1 MGSFSANP
9 AVKKN
14 ENFLQKLQNIQIGG
28 GGSKGVKMKKRDMVF
43 ILRNLAILVENGL
56 SLPKGL
62 ETMVQEKSLRKYQ
75 GLLEAIKRRV
85 ENGDAFSDA
94 LALFPDTF
102 NDLIISQVRVGE
114 KSGTIPATLERIM
127 LQLENSDNLRGKIIK
142 KLAYPT
148 MLVVA
153 GAGSITFMLTF
164 VIPTFQGIYEESGA
178 KLPAVTQILIAFGEF
193 ATRYGWIVAL
203 AMAAFVVSFIYVR
216 RLPAGRMWMDTWS
229 LRLPVLG
236 QWFKNIAVL
245 QFMEVLGNL
254 MDAGFTVVEALG
266 ASSKSVGNR
275 CVRKSIQEMREAMM
289 RGEKFSNE
297 LQRHDDLFPP
307 VVNQLVVVG
316 EQTGTLSSTTAH
328 IRAHLRR
335 EVENY
340 TNVMIGTIE
349 PVMTIGLAAAIG
361 LILLAIYL
369 PMFDMI
375 GAMNPEG

>member
-1 MGSFSANP
+1 MGSIAARS

-14 ENFLQKLQNIQIGG
+14 EGILQKLQNIKIGG
-28 GGSKGVKMKKRDMVF
+28 GGKNGVKMKKRDMVF
-43 ILRNLAILVENGL
+43 ILRNLSILVDNGL

-62 ETMVQEKSLRKYQ
+62 ETMVREKSLRKYQ
-75 GLLEAIKRRV
+75 GLLETIKRRV

-102 NDLIISQVRVGE
+102 SDIIVSQVRVGE
-114 KSGTIPATLERIM
+114 KGGTIPATLERIM
-127 LQLENSDNLRGKIIK
+127 LQLENADNMRSKIIK
-142 KLAYPT
+142 KLAYPF

-153 GAGSITFMLTF
+153 GTGSITFMLTY
-164 VIPTFQGIYEESGA
+164 VIPTFQTIYEENGA
-178 KLPAVTQILIAFGEF
+178 KLPAVTELLISFGEF
-193 ATRYGWIVAL
+193 ATNFGWLIVLAVVAL
-203 AMAAFVVSFIYVR
+203 VASVVYVR
-216 RLPAGRMWMDTWS
+216 RVPAGRMWMDTW
-229 LRLPVLG
+229 LLKVPMLG

-254 MDAGFTVVEALG
+254 MESGFTVVEALV
-266 ASSKSVGNR
+266 ASGNSVGNR
-275 CVRKSIQEMREAMM
+275 RVRKSIHEMREAMM

-297 LQRHDDLFPP
+297 LQRHGDLFPP

-316 EQTGTLSSTTAH
+316 EQTGTLAKTTEH

-335 EVENY
+335 EVETY
-340 TNVMIGTIE
+340 TNVMVGTIE
-349 PVMTIGLAAAIG
+349 PVMTIGLACAIG
-361 LILLAIYL
+361 TILLAIYL

>member
-1 MGSFSANP
+1 MGSFSASQ
-9 AVKKN
+9 AGKKN
-14 ENFLQKLQNIQIGG
+14 EGILQKLQNIKIGG
-28 GGSKGVKMKKRDMVF
+28 GGNGSVKIKERDMVF
-43 ILRNLAILVENGL
+43 ILRNLSILVENGL

-62 ETMVQEKSLRKYQ
+62 ETMVQEKSLKKYRS
-75 GLLEAIKRRV
+75 LLETIKRRV

-102 NDLIISQVRVGE
+102 NDIIISQVRVGE

-127 LQLENSDNLRGKIIK
+127 LQLENSDNMRSKIIK
-142 KLAYPT
+142 KLAYPA

-153 GAGSITFMLTF
+153 GTGSITFMLTY
-164 VIPTFQGIYEESGA
+164 VIPTFQGIYEENGA
-178 KLPAVTQILIAFGEF
+178 KLPGVTRLLISCGEF
-193 ATRYGWIVAL
+193 ATGYGWLVAL
-203 AMAAFVVSFIYVR
+203 ALVAFVVAVVYTR
-216 RLPAGRMWMDTWS
+216 RIPGGRMWMDTW
-229 LRLPVLG
+229 LLKVPMLG

-266 ASSKSVGNR
+266 ASGKAVGNR
-275 CVRKSIQEMREAMM
+275 CVRKSIHEMREAMM

-297 LQRHDDLFPP
+297 LQRHDELFPP
-307 VVNQLVVVG
+307 VVNQLVLVG
-316 EQTGTLSSTTAH
+316 EQTGTLSRTTEH

-340 TNVMIGTIE
+340 TNLMIGTIE

-361 LILLAIYL
+361 VILLAIYL

-375 GAMNPEG
+375 GAMNPDK

>member
-9 AVKKN
+9 AGKAH
-14 ENFLQKLQNIQIGG
+14 EGLLQKLQNIKLGG
-28 GGSKGVKMKKRDMVF
+28 EGASGVKMKKRDMVF
-43 ILRNLAILVENGL
+43 ILRNLSILVENGL

-62 ETMVQEKSLRKYQ
+62 ETIVKEKSLRKYR
-75 GLLEAIKRRV
+75 GLLETIKRRV

-102 NDLIISQVRVGE
+102 SDIIISQIRVGE
-114 KSGTIPATLERIM
+114 KSGTIPATLDRIM
-127 LQLENSDNLRGKIIK
+127 QQLENSDNMRAKIMK
-142 KLAYPT
+142 KLAYPA

-153 GAGSITFMLTF
+153 GSGSITFMLTY
-164 VIPTFQGIYEESGA
+164 VIPTFQGIYEENGA
-178 KLPAVTQILIAFGEF
+178 KLPGVTQWLIAFGEF
-193 ATRYGWIVAL
+193 ATQYGWMVAL
-203 AMAAFVVSFIYVR
+203 ALVALVISVVYTR
-216 RLPAGRMWMDTWS
+216 RIPAGRMWMDTW
-229 LRLPVLG
+229 LLQVPVLG

-266 ASSKSVGNR
+266 ASGKSVGNR
-275 CVRKSIQEMREAMM
+275 RVRKSIQEMREAMM
-289 RGEKFSNE
+289 RGEKFSTE

-316 EQTGTLSSTTAH
+316 EQTGTLSRTTAH

-340 TNVMIGTIE
+340 TNVMVGTIE

-361 LILLAIYL
+361 IILLAIYL

-375 GAMNPEG
+375 GAMNPDS